1 MICDY
6 SHQEPI
12 TVKALLIA
20 LGVLVITQVGVTI
33 FNLVIFYGLADDH
46 LNGTLVLFSII
57 NGFKY
62 ALVTSGA
69 AFLSLLPCLAFV
81 RSCVGGSGPKSSNQ
95 TSEVVRQQ
103 F

>member
-1 MICDY
+1 MIGDY

-33 FNLVIFYGLADDH
+33 FNLVIFYGLAGDH

-57 NGFKY
+57 DGFKY

-69 AFLSLLPCLAFV
+69 AFVIAVAVFGV
-81 RSCVGGSGPKSSNQ
+81 R
-95 TSEVVRQQ
+95 EVMRRRKRTKII
-103 F
+103 